1 MARMNLLTA
10 GLAPVRRLLHRGS
23 APTCFV
29 CRGRIEPS
37 DERLRLR
44 GDTVVH
50 RDCATYRVRTRRSAG
65 SRVGFPG

>member
-1 MARMNLLTA
+1 MNPLTV
-10 GLAPVRRLLHRGS
+10 GLAPVRRLLHRRS

-29 CRGRIEPS
+29 CRGRIQAS

-50 RDCATYRVRTRRSAG
+50 RQCATYRVRTRGSTG